1 MDQDKLTSTASYLW
15 PMHLG
20 GLIDLH
26 FMSTWLAFS
35 NRCCCSRCCWC
46 CFSHVSP
53 WSNRTQ
59 QSAATAANR
68 KPHKDKRIEP
78 YKHASFFHVWHSE
91 TNMKY
96 IIPNVQHNRSAEM
109 ALPVSKKNNAN
120 TSIPPSNEM
129 NNQPNIRD
137 GFQKSCSQN
146 GPDNAFPSVTLLLII
161 KN

>member
-109 ALPVSKKNNAN
+109 ALPVSKK
-120 TSIPPSNEM
+120 TMQIPASRLQTKWTI
-129 NNQPNIRD
+129 NQTYVTV
-137 GFQKSCSQN
+137 FKSLVPKM
-146 GPDNAFPSVTLLLII
+146 GLITHFLPWHFFW
-161 KN
+161 